1 MLFKIFP
8 VLVGLILASQTIK
21 AQSQFSLTPG
31 VFYNGGIL
39 REYTG
44 GAGGVLGLEYLP
56 HQNHFFA
63 LEVRTRYGFY
73 FFDDGANWSQ
83 NKDGSWEPPIR
94 EAARLEYSLFSPQI
108 GIVPKFYLHLDK
120 TLSLFLENEFSS
132 GLMTGQVKYKGNTSI
147 KKNFTESIF
156 YHCISVGAELKDDKK
171 WSLLISVGYS
181 TLDFK
186 NKIIR
191 RQPVDYQWRISNQE
205 AAVMFN
211 MILKVP
217 LNKN

>member
-1 MLFKIFP
+1 MLFRVSF
-8 VLVGLILASQTIK
+8 VLFGFILASQTIK

-56 HQNHFFA
+56 RQNHFFA
-63 LEVRTRYGFY
+63 LEVRSRYGFY

-94 EAARLEYSLFSPQI
+94 AIARLEYNLFSPQI
-108 GIVPKFYLHLDK
+108 GIVPKFYLHFDE
-120 TLSLFLENEFSS
+120 TLSFFLENEFSI
-132 GLMTGQVKYKGNTSI
+132 GLMTGQFKYKGNPSL

-156 YHCISVGAELKDDKK
+156 YYCISAGVEIKDDKK

-186 NKIIR
+186 NKIIQ
-191 RQPVDYQWRISNQE
+191 RQPVGYQWGISNQE
-205 AAVMFN
+205 AAVMLN
-211 MILKVP
+211 LILKVP
-217 LNKN
+217 LNKK